1 MDHEST
7 FHDQIWFGPSDRPLC
22 GWLHGPLAEA
32 ARGGVLLAPPL
43 GREAFAAR
51 HALDALAKALA
62 RRGFV
67 VLRFDYDGTGDSS
80 GHLNDPARDRAWVNS
95 VREGCELLSS
105 MGLTS
110 ISGVGLRLG
119 ATLLGVAADQRNA
132 QFTSM
137 VLWDPCESG
146 RSYLREL
153 IALEG
158 LRRENYEISSDGSVE
173 TSEAVFV
180 SQAASEIRSLSLV
193 TGSEP
198 FAERT
203 LVITRSDRSI
213 PVKLAT
219 RLSDETVEWG
229 TTSEHGAMFDVEY
242 FRSAV
247 PEETVGRI
255 AAWLSDAPPSHDM
268 FVRPRRTSSVVVA
281 GDNGVGRVNERSMQI
296 GSRKVFAIV
305 SEPDGGAH
313 GPWIVMMNSVG
324 EDHTGRAR
332 TWVDLSR
339 RWASLGLRSVRLDLS
354 GYGETPES
362 EGRQHRAMFDRAW
375 LDDLYDVVQELS
387 PDDPSNCVF
396 IGLCSAAFVA
406 VECALTLRARGVCAI
421 NPPAALDLLHSSEMS
436 ARSRR
441 RALRALSA
449 PMKRLVARHQWVAA
463 SLAQALEILPTN
475 YFVDSLSTLIEGG
488 TNVLVLDCD
497 EDLTPLPR
505 TPFFRSIDLLRVGK
519 RRKYEVEMVP
529 GADHALNNAAGRV
542 RAMAILDA
550 HILEHF
556 AGSTQAD
563 TAPPDST

>member
-22 GWLHGPLAEA
+22 GWLHGPLEDG

-43 GREAFAAR
+43 GREAFGAR

-80 GHLNDPARDRAWVNS
+80 GHLNDPARDRAWVDS
-95 VREGCELLSS
+95 VVEGLGLLSS

-119 ATLLGVAADQRNA
+119 ATLLGVAAAERDA
-132 QFTSM
+132 QFTSL

-153 IALEG
+153 SALEG
-158 LRRENYEISSDGSVE
+158 LRRESYEANPDGSVE
-173 TSEAVFV
+173 TSEFVFL
-180 SQAASEIRSLSLV
+180 SQAASEIRSLSLL

-213 PVKLAT
+213 PAKLET
-219 RLSDETVEWG
+219 RLADATVEWE
-229 TTSEHGAMFDVEY
+229 TTSEHAAMFDVEY

-247 PEETVGRI
+247 PYETVARI
-255 AAWLSDAPPSHDM
+255 TEWLSDAPASHDT
-268 FVRPRRTSSVVVA
+268 FLRPQRTSSAVVA
-281 GDNGVGRVNERSMQI
+281 GENGVGRVSERSMQI

-305 SEPDGGAH
+305 SEPEGEAR
-313 GPWIVMMNSVG
+313 GPWIVLMNSAG
-324 EDHTGRAR
+324 DDHTGRAR
-332 TWVDLSR
+332 TWVELSR
-339 RWASLGLRSVRLDLS
+339 RWASLGLRSVRFDLS
-354 GYGETPES
+354 GYGESPES
-362 EGRQHRAMFDRAW
+362 EGRQHRVMFDRAW
-375 LDDLYDVVQELS
+375 LEDLNDVVQEVS

-396 IGLCSAAFVA
+396 VGLCSAAHVA
-406 VECALTLRARGVCAI
+406 VEGALTLRASGVCAI
-421 NPPAALDLLHSSEMS
+421 NPPAALDLLHSAALS

-441 RALRALSA
+441 AALRALSA
-449 PMKRLVARHQWVAA
+449 QMKRLVTRHQWVAA
-463 SLAQALEILPTN
+463 SLAQALERLPTN
-475 YFVDSLSTLIEGG
+475 YFVDSLSTLIKGG
-488 TNVLVLDCD
+488 TNVLVLDCE
-497 EDLTPLPR
+497 EDLTPRPR
-505 TPFFRSIDLLRVGK
+505 TPFFRSIDVLRVGK
-519 RRKYEVEMVP
+519 KRKYEVEMVP

-542 RAMAILDA
+542 RVMAILDA
-550 HILEHF
+550 HILGQF
-556 AGSTQAD
+556 AGSAQAN
-563 TAPPDST
+563 TPPDSP

>member
-22 GWLHGPLAEA
+22 GWLHGPLEDG

-43 GREAFAAR
+43 GREAFGAR

-80 GHLNDPARDRAWVNS
+80 GHLNDPARDRAWVDS
-95 VREGCELLSS
+95 VVEGLGLLSS

-119 ATLLGVAADQRNA
+119 ATLLGVAAAERDA
-132 QFTSM
+132 QFTSL

-153 IALEG
+153 SALEG
-158 LRRENYEISSDGSVE
+158 LRRESYEANPDGSVE
-173 TSEAVFV
+173 TSEFVFL
-180 SQAASEIRSLSLV
+180 SQAASEIRSLSLL

-213 PVKLAT
+213 PAKLET
-219 RLSDETVEWG
+219 RLADATVEWE
-229 TTSEHGAMFDVEY
+229 TTSEHAAMFDVEY

-247 PEETVGRI
+247 PYETVARI
-255 AAWLSDAPPSHDM
+255 TEWLSDAPASHDT
-268 FVRPRRTSSVVVA
+268 FLRPQRTSSAVVA
-281 GDNGVGRVNERSMQI
+281 GENGVGRVSERSMQI

-305 SEPDGGAH
+305 SEPEGEAR
-313 GPWIVMMNSVG
+313 GPWIVLMNSAG
-324 EDHTGRAR
+324 DDHTGRAR
-332 TWVDLSR
+332 TWVELSR
-339 RWASLGLRSVRLDLS
+339 RWASLGLRSVRFDLS
-354 GYGETPES
+354 GYGESPES
-362 EGRQHRAMFDRAW
+362 EGRQHRVMFDRAW
-375 LDDLYDVVQELS
+375 LEDLNDVVQEVS

-396 IGLCSAAFVA
+396 VGLCSAAHVA
-406 VECALTLRARGVCAI
+406 VEGALTLRASGVCAI
-421 NPPAALDLLHSSEMS
+421 NPPAALDLLHSAALS

-441 RALRALSA
+441 AALRALSA
-449 PMKRLVARHQWVAA
+449 QMKRLVTRHQWVAA
-463 SLAQALEILPTN
+463 SLAQALERLPTN
-475 YFVDSLSTLIEGG
+475 YFVDSLSTLIKGG
-488 TNVLVLDCD
+488 TNVLVLDCE
-497 EDLTPLPR
+497 EDLTPRPH
-505 TPFFRSIDLLRVGK
+505 TPFFRSIDVLRVGK
-519 RRKYEVEMVP
+519 KRKYEVEMVP

-542 RAMAILDA
+542 RVMAILDA
-550 HILEHF
+550 HILGQF
-556 AGSTQAD
+556 AGSAQAN
-563 TAPPDST
+563 TPPDSP